1 MRAECV
7 QGEGGGQKRPKN
19 CVRTLCMAPVSYK
32 FLLFRQKI
40 LHFRKKNGKWLKF
53 WLSYTKSYLLES
65 RRGPSGSLRVVSSV
79 NRVSSDLATLAA
91 SSLSKSPRRRLS
103 LSEAK
108 TASIDQAS
116 EAVSTSREL
125 AEATD
130 PEAGIEGRSWFPPPP
145 DFCQWSVRV
154 TYNIIFCSQL
164 ALSQF
169 DDRVLVSLDYMLS
182 SETTDILKCPFQ
194 EVAGTKLAG

>member
-1 MRAECV
+1 M
-7 QGEGGGQKRPKN
+7 
-19 CVRTLCMAPVSYK
+19 
-32 FLLFRQKI
+32 
-40 LHFRKKNGKWLKF
+40 
-53 WLSYTKSYLLES
+53 YLLES

-145 DFCQWSVRV
+145 PPDFC
-154 TYNIIFCSQL
+154 
-164 ALSQF
+164 
-169 DDRVLVSLDYMLS
+169 
-182 SETTDILKCPFQ
+182 
-194 EVAGTKLAG
+194 